1 MTNTILIGAGGHA
14 KVICEI
20 LEQTR
25 YRLAG
30 YAALD
35 ECDWLDLKRYD
46 DDGLIGDATVEAFVM
61 GIGGVSPHELG
72 RRLELYHQWLER
84 GVAPINVL
92 HPAAIVS
99 KTAQLKDGVC
109 VLAGAV
115 LQPGASIGAAT
126 IINTRAIVEHDAR
139 VADGVHIA
147 PGAVVLAEAQVGAT
161 AMIGAQATILPR
173 AVVPSGTL
181 VRAGEL
187 YPARNTTFTKE
198 A

>member
-20 LEQTR
+20 LEQTK
-25 YRLAG
+25 YRLIG

-46 DDGLIGDATVEAFVM
+46 DNTPIADATVEAFVM
-61 GIGGVSPHELG
+61 GIGGVNPYELS
-72 RRLELYHQWLER
+72 RRLGVYHQWQER
-84 GVAPINVL
+84 GVAPINVS
-92 HPAAIVS
+92 HPTAVVS
-99 KTAQLKDGVC
+99 KTAQLNEGVC

-126 IINTRAIVEHDAR
+126 IINTRAIVEHDAL
-139 VADGVHIA
+139 VGDGVHIA
-147 PGAVVLAEAQVGAT
+147 PGAIVLAEAQIGAS
-161 AMIGAQATILPR
+161 AMISAQATILPR
-173 AVVPSGTL
+173 AVVPPGTF

-187 YPARNTTFTKE
+187 YPASKTTVTKD